1 MTTMERYNQLK
12 TSYPGAIVLMRVGD
26 FYETYDKDARKC
38 NELCG
43 LTLTLRPGWMLTGF
57 PYHALEK
64 YMPSLC
70 VKGRP
75 VITQEKDR
83 WVKFWRDGKDKLN
96 ISEHMNH
103 PYLIN
108 NQTTSTNNNQTTT
121 TMEKKFAF
129 INVND
134 IYWYNRDREAL
145 VKLVLVRQN
154 FNLDLAKAKFEWAEA
169 DDEQQKVVLVTQYD
183 PQEPD
188 KLPTFYA
195 SPEDFE
201 KGKVITEL
209 YWMRDEKDICLQLL
223 EGQRCRRVQKDEKG
237 AYIWAYIKGQAV
249 KWYFNKHIDVVTFER
264 VAPHDYKAKA
274 DADVPECYQDA
285 EEVYQYN
292 DWTEI
297 REDGE
302 RVKHEGVYNRLRLEP
317 DQEALAKK
325 LQTVLDECKTA
336 GMKVY
341 FNLCDYNLHA
351 VNVRKVE
358 RIEYDP
364 SVDEDTERAYTF
376 EDRVGHWFNGVYDL
390 NTEDTGIMFVIKK

>member
-1 MTTMERYNQLK
+1 
-12 TSYPGAIVLMRVGD
+12 
-26 FYETYDKDARKC
+26 
-38 NELCG
+38 
-43 LTLTLRPGWMLTGF
+43 
-57 PYHALEK
+57 
-64 YMPSLC
+64 
-70 VKGRP
+70 
-75 VITQEKDR
+75 
-83 WVKFWRDGKDKLN
+83 
-96 ISEHMNH
+96 
-103 PYLIN
+103 
-108 NQTTSTNNNQTTT
+108 
-121 TMEKKFAF
+121 MEKKFAF

-169 DDEQQKVVLVTQYD
+169 DDEQQKIVLVTQYD

-237 AYIWAYIKGQAV
+237 AYIWAYMKGQAV

-264 VAPHDYKAKA
+264 LAPHDYKAKA

-376 EDRVGHWFNGVYDL
+376 EDRVGHWFDGVYDL